1 MEQPILRLQKNAEAT
16 TNKMRIPQ
24 QIIDKWGNQ
33 FYMEIYKDYIKL
45 IPIKDKEVKYLKI
58 KLLLLSILIVFP
70 TRTLQIQKILIKNF
84 TLLQR
89 MFCLIHMR

>member
-16 TNKMRIPQ
+16 TNQMRIPQ

-45 IPIKDKEVKYLKI
+45 IPIKDKEVK
-58 KLLLLSILIVFP
+58 
-70 TRTLQIQKILIKNF
+70 
-84 TLLQR
+84 
-89 MFCLIHMR
+89 